1 MSVYDHADLT
11 AIQIVREAV
20 TDDTTTD
27 PDFDYAEAV
36 HRHVAAVQ
44 QQHGTEGLTAV
55 TAVLARIVQVALMM
69 PKKRP
74 EGLTRVLDGFER
86 DALEEHDAEAGSPVG

>member
-1 MSVYDHADLT
+1 MSVYDHAELT

-27 PDFDYAEAV
+27 PDFSYDRAV
-36 HRHVAAVQ
+36 HRHVQEIQ
-44 QQHGTEGLTAV
+44 QQHGTEGMTAV
-55 TAVLARIVQVALMM
+55 TAVLGRLVQIALMS

-74 EGLTRVLDGFER
+74 ESLPGVLDGFER
-86 DALEEHDAEAGSPVG
+86 DALAELQEQESLP